1 MIKKYNNTINGTAN
15 IQKQFNRFSVKLKKL
30 FPNEDHIWCAHKLN

>member
-15 IQKQFNRFSVKLKKL
+15 KQKKCNRFSVKHKKL
-30 FPNEDHIWCAHKLN
+30 SSNEDHI